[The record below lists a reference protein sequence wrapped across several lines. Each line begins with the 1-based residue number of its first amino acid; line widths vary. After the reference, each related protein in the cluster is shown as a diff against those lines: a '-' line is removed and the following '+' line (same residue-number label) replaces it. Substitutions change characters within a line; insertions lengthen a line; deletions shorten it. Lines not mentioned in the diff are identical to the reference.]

1 MRIHQFLV
9 ALPVVAS
16 LGCQPQHTNIVR
28 TAKLPDGTEVSYSNT
43 SSGYFFNP
51 NYTDDPGLFSAG
63 PSGPPFGAPI
73 PAIGPV
79 CPIPYGTAG
88 FPPYGPGCMGSAVV
102 VPDYGGWGR

>member
-1 MRIHQFLV
+1 MRILSIITLI
-9 ALPVVAS
+9 AGMSA
-16 LGCQPQHTNIVR
+16 LGCQPQQTNIVR

-51 NYTDDPGLFSAG
+51 NYTNDPGLFAAG
-63 PSGPPFGAPI
+63 PSGPLLGAAI
-73 PAIGPV
+73 PAAGPV
-79 CPIPYGTAG
+79 CPMPYGATG